1 MGWWRYLDALQEL
14 QKLKAG
20 GMFAHLGLANFDTAH
35 LEVCLASGIKIATNQ
50 VCFSLLDMR
59 AAEGLTACC
68 LKFGVRILAFGTLAG
83 GLLSDRWLGRAEPTE
98 ANGGLR
104 TWSLMKYKRFVEAFG
119 GWDLFQELLRVLRRV
134 ADRHDSSIS
143 NVAVR
148 YILDQPAVAAVIIGV
163 RPGESQHI
171 DSNQRVHALRLTQ
184 QDTEEVRAV
193 LLRSARIPGDCG
205 DEYRKAPFLTAS
217 GDLSHHLSNLGSL
230 PNKAWGLERREVTDQ
245 DGQLSQKRR
254 RFASRV
260 FSGTVWEETA
270 GFCRAI
276 RRGRRIFVSG
286 TTATHGQMAVAG
298 ALAEGTTACNQFQL
312 CAAAQMT
319 FILDKIEASIRLLGG
334 CGLEDVVRTRIFVPN
349 LDRDWR
355 PIASVHGNRFAG
367 CPPAN
372 TLVGAALVG
381 SSYFVEVEADA
392 EVDDALS

>member
-1 MGWWRYLDALQEL
+1 M
-14 QKLKAG
+14 
-20 GMFAHLGLANFDTAH
+20 
-35 LEVCLASGIKIATNQ
+35 
-50 VCFSLLDMR
+50 
-59 AAEGLTACC
+59 
-68 LKFGVRILAFGTLAG
+68 
-83 GLLSDRWLGRAEPTE
+83 
-98 ANGGLR
+98 
-104 TWSLMKYKRFVEAFG
+104 
-119 GWDLFQELLRVLRRV
+119 
-134 ADRHDSSIS
+134 
-143 NVAVR
+143 
-148 YILDQPAVAAVIIGV
+148 
-163 RPGESQHI
+163 
-171 DSNQRVHALRLTQ
+171 
-184 QDTEEVRAV
+184 

-217 GDLSHHLSNLGSL
+217 GDLSHHLPNLGSL

-276 RRGRRIFVSG
+276 RRGHRIFVSG